1 MKKAYLSILLLISLG
16 MLVALQIGLKG
27 ERYATEGLEY
37 YYRGDYARAIQSFKA
52 ADNAASGSVPGYFF
66 WLGRLHIAVEENDT
80 ALHWFDRYMESGDQE
95 YRPQVK
101 NHMEIITNQDKVFE
115 KVNMRAMPSY
125 FNSRNSDYGAVVDPA
140 GKYLYFTSLRPA
152 SAAKENIWR
161 AEIFQSGYS
170 KPQLVSELS
179 TDANEAMGSFAAD
192 GNGAFLFGN
201 YQKGKIDGDIYYSRW
216 DGKKWQK
223 PEPLDWLNSPQID
236 THPSIYDDSLI
247 FFTSARDGGYGETD
261 IWVSEK
267 VDGVWQDPINLG
279 SVINTPGKEQTPQ
292 LVRID
297 KVVEQDGRKVRYQET
312 ALYFASDTHPGF
324 GGFDLFKAVH
334 KGPTWQDWH
343 LPQNLGLPINS
354 IRDDRYFNLNPK
366 TNEVYISSDRAAT
379 GFEKVLMAYVDF
391 TIPGY
396 YITEDEEGD
405 RTYEP
410 IPPVKEPSI
419 DDAVIDD
426 LIADDKPVI
435 HDGDLIADADEPVTD
450 DDLVADDG
458 QPITDDDLTAD
469 ADQPVTDDD
478 VLVADDDTPLT
489 GDDDLI
495 ADADQPVTDD
505 GIDDAIAE
513 EIPVEEEEE
522 EEEEIV
528 VPLPLWL
535 TFGGK
540 VTDEH
545 GNPVDTDIIFTGLVD
560 GRFYKDVTATDE
572 FGNFQITL
580 PYTDPWNVVINTA
593 GYMLYQ
599 QAIPAP
605 KDGEDTVAINFTIQ
619 SLVKEK
625 VFVFNNIQFAFDSAI
640 LKEESLRIL
649 DDIVLTLHNNPEI
662 EVEISGHTC
671 DIGTKEYNQGLSE
684 RRAEAVV
691 QYLVEKGVEADR
703 LSYQGYGLTI
713 PLNTN
718 ANLQERIINRRVE
731 VKVVK

>member
-1 MKKAYLSILLLISLG
+1 M
-16 MLVALQIGLKG
+16 
-27 ERYATEGLEY
+27 
-37 YYRGDYARAIQSFKA
+37 
-52 ADNAASGSVPGYFF
+52 
-66 WLGRLHIAVEENDT
+66 
-80 ALHWFDRYMESGDQE
+80 
-95 YRPQVK
+95 
-101 NHMEIITNQDKVFE
+101 
-115 KVNMRAMPSY
+115 
-125 FNSRNSDYGAVVDPA
+125 
-140 GKYLYFTSLRPA
+140 
-152 SAAKENIWR
+152 
-161 AEIFQSGYS
+161 
-170 KPQLVSELS
+170 
-179 TDANEAMGSFAAD
+179 
-192 GNGAFLFGN
+192 
-201 YQKGKIDGDIYYSRW
+201 
-216 DGKKWQK
+216 
-223 PEPLDWLNSPQID
+223 
-236 THPSIYDDSLI
+236 
-247 FFTSARDGGYGETD
+247 
-261 IWVSEK
+261 
-267 VDGVWQDPINLG
+267 
-279 SVINTPGKEQTPQ
+279 
-292 LVRID
+292 RID

-324 GGFDLFKAVH
+324 GGFDLFKAVQ

-343 LPQNLGLPINS
+343 IPQNLGLPINS

-410 IPPVKEPSI
+410 IPPVEEPSI
-419 DDAVIDD
+419 DDAIIDD

-450 DDLVADDG
+450 DEDLVADADDT
-458 QPITDDDLTAD
+458 PITDDE
-469 ADQPVTDDD
+469 
-478 VLVADDDTPLT
+478 
-489 GDDDLI
+489 DLI
-495 ADADQPVTDD
+495 ADADQPIPDDEDLVADADQPITDD
-505 GIDDAIAE
+505 VIDDAIAE

-535 TFGGK
+535 TFRGK
-540 VTDEH
+540 VTDEN

-560 GRFYKDVTATDE
+560 GKFYKNVTATDE

-580 PYTDPWNVVINTA
+580 PYTDPWNVVINNK

-691 QYLVEKGVEADR
+691 QYLIEKGVEADR
-703 LSYQGYGLTI
+703 LSYQGFGLTI